1 MFDYLQPRNGPVVDG
16 LEDQEVVYAKK
27 SLEYAPL
34 RTLVSS
40 GRMGGV
46 ISRWTLTPEQR
57 KAIAEGA
64 DIYLELSTFHQLL
77 QPIRMAVSDGKLD
90 PRWVKM
96 CLLDQSLTPDEIET
110 LEIVVPGDAACAP
123 TGNELL
129 RGDFHARL
137 ERYESLLSQ
146 GVGLNYIRALEGLD
160 PLPDDLEAAA
170 DVCVRAAIS
179 GIRKASQ

>member
-57 KAIAEGA
+57 KAVAEGA

-90 PRWVKM
+90 PGWVKM
-96 CLLDQSLTPDEIET
+96 CLLSQRLTPDEMET
-110 LEIVVPGDAACAP
+110 LEIVVPGEKEVS
-123 TGNELL
+123 GK
-129 RGDFHARL
+129 GDFSERL
-137 ERYESLLSQ
+137 ERYKSELAS
-146 GVGLNYIRALEGLD
+146 GVTSVDEICAAEGL
-160 PLPDDLEAAA
+160 PPIAK
-170 DVCVRAAIS
+170 V
-179 GIRKASQ
+179 SQ